1 MPSETPHHQF
11 LNALNV
17 LLKNP
22 SELHHYL
29 PFPRED
35 LLNTQSLTGSGT
47 VPVSEK
53 PATWQLALQADGT
66 AARVGVIGHD
76 LMCCAFV
83 FGSCSNATLRLH
95 LHNLAARGSG
105 SSPPLKASVKQTS
118 RGSGAE
124 L

>member
-29 PFPRED
+29 SFPREG
-35 LLNTQSLTGSGT
+35 LLNTQSLTRSGM

-53 PATWQLALQADGT
+53 PATWQLAFQADGT
-66 AARVGVIGHD
+66 AARVGVLAEQMHWATVHS
-76 LMCCAFV
+76 L
-83 FGSCSNATLRLH
+83 GSPRYVPVLCTVHAL
-95 LHNLAARGSG
+95 SG
-105 SSPPLKASVKQTS
+105 CIYSK
-118 RGSGAE
+118 
-124 L
+124 